1 MSAWVLAMVP
11 LVLFVTLWFTTPDY
25 LPVLLEDER
34 GQKMVTFGLV
44 FGTAGIFW
52 IRKILRIEV

>member
-25 LPVLLEDER
+25 LPVLLEDEG
-34 GQKMVTFGLV
+34 GQKMIKYGFFSAVVGV
-44 FGTAGIFW
+44 FW
-52 IRKILRIEV
+52 IRRILRIEV

>member
-25 LPVLLEDER
+25 LPVLLEDEG
-34 GQKMVTFGLV
+34 GQKMIMYGFFSGVV
-44 FGTAGIFW
+44 GIFW
-52 IRKILRIEV
+52 IRRILRIDV